1 MNITFS
7 VDLDLNNR
15 ADSEFLEWYND
26 NSNKYLLKDALV
38 VGGFI
43 VKHGLNKIFINDTK
57 DKSVLK
63 YTAELN
69 SLNEILNHT
78 IKTYEEQIECIKT
91 QKDEFYGDQIKMM
104 KERIVQLHEGNKDLI
119 QTQVDLVSR
128 EYIGRCEAMQQQI
141 QELKCELDNYR
152 QTDYEKIR
160 LKECLKQKD
169 NEIAILR
176 SNNIVK
182 GNLGEELVKNIISKW
197 FCDLE
202 ILDMSGQGSM
212 SDIHLVNKNDQR
224 IVIECKNKANIALT
238 DIDKSM
244 RDIETLKETYSN
256 KFGAYIF
263 ISIKSYN
270 IPRKGE
276 FCFEIINNIPVIW
289 FGVDF
294 ENHPD
299 LSEKEFVNVVKIM
312 ISMIKVLEDKG
323 DLDKD
328 TFIMKIKDIMKNI
341 AEQKKTIGSL
351 NTTLATM
358 KIHVDKISTNTN
370 DIYNDLKNMIGDHIE
385 NDIHECRK
393 CKKTFKTIG
402 GYERHIK
409 SCNKPNT

>member
-57 DKSVLK
+57 DKSLLK